1 MGNNNSNKQK
11 KELLENNNNKYK
23 FILTRNYISD
33 ISIFYNY
40 EKKYESISNEN
51 IILNKLNNSYIFLI
65 CGLIDGFIEIYNCNI
80 KDEFILS
87 LSFKAHREMISKI
100 LQLKKG
106 GYLLTGSI
114 DNSFKLFKLSH
125 NFTRET
131 LIYTIY
137 LQTIFNRIND
147 IIQINNGEN
156 LLLSVFNHIIFFPY
170 TQNNLS
176 DTKNYLRDYTYSKF
190 EHRNIFLS
198 DLLEINEQL
207 FLSLDEVGYKILF
220 FTIISDKGNS
230 KNIKFIKNILIGS
243 KEENG
248 KKDIR
253 SKICIENLFPKYNFI
268 ILSINSSIKIIDI
281 KYLEII
287 FIYELKKPSFFLSY
301 SNIIERIIII
311 ENKTLYKYKII
322 YGKNGLYFLEE
333 NNESYEINNIIELI
347 KIRKVVYHPLRNNIL
362 YLFYKKMLMKI
373 ELNIC

>member
-11 KELLENNNNKYK
+11 KEFLENNNNKYK

-100 LQLKKG
+100 LQLKRG

-114 DNSFKLFKLSH
+114 DNSFKIFKLSH

-137 LQTIFNRIND
+137 LQPIFNRIND

>member
-11 KELLENNNNKYK
+11 KEFLENNNNKYK

-114 DNSFKLFKLSH
+114 DNSFKIFKLSH

-131 LIYTIY
+131 LIYAVY
-137 LQTIFNRIND
+137 LQPIFNRIND

-207 FLSLDEVGYKILF
+207 FLI
-220 FTIISDKGNS
+220 
-230 KNIKFIKNILIGS
+230 
-243 KEENG
+243 
-248 KKDIR
+248 
-253 SKICIENLFPKYNFI
+253 
-268 ILSINSSIKIIDI
+268 
-281 KYLEII
+281 
-287 FIYELKKPSFFLSY
+287 
-301 SNIIERIIII
+301 
-311 ENKTLYKYKII
+311 
-322 YGKNGLYFLEE
+322 
-333 NNESYEINNIIELI
+333 
-347 KIRKVVYHPLRNNIL
+347 
-362 YLFYKKMLMKI
+362 
-373 ELNIC
+373 

>member
-11 KELLENNNNKYK
+11 KEFLENNNNKYK

-114 DNSFKLFKLSH
+114 DNSFKIFKLSH